1 MMMNSMA
8 LTVNRCMDAV
18 CEHVG
23 TVELEAFIYF
33 VRSSSFDY
41 TKWQREHYDTMTP
54 EEIFSQLEEHG
65 AKHPFKGKK
74 AVVI

>member
-1 MMMNSMA
+1 MNNMA
-8 LTVNRCMDAV
+8 LTVSQCMDAV
-18 CEHVG
+18 RKHVG

-54 EEIFSQLEEHG
+54 DEIFAQLENHS
-65 AKHPFKGKK
+65 ARHPFKGEK
-74 AVVI
+74 AEII